1 MVNWSGSNQTK
12 TNQRWIWL
20 NQWTQEVVRD
30 LMEVLWLRQFS
41 ANHLRVNKT
50 LNLRAKAR
58 INLDKESLKVIQV
71 DLMASQVRLLL
82 RWPHQCTA
90 QRCLTIYLVM
100 KIKKSITFRSNL
112 QKKRRSVKKTNRINN
127 KEDLLHLLLFLRE
140 IVKQVQIKTIVVL
153 DKVEDLENRCKE
165 VSHNTL
171 RAQPGQMIKI
181 CFRQIISMKTM
192 IEIVTLQFH

>member
-58 INLDKESLKVIQV
+58 INLDKESLRIIQA

-112 QKKRRSVKKTNRINN
+112 EKKRRSVKKTNRINN
-127 KEDLLHLLLFLRE
+127 KKDLLHLLLFLRE

-153 DKVEDLENRCKE
+153 DKVED
-165 VSHNTL
+165 
-171 RAQPGQMIKI
+171 
-181 CFRQIISMKTM
+181 
-192 IEIVTLQFH
+192 